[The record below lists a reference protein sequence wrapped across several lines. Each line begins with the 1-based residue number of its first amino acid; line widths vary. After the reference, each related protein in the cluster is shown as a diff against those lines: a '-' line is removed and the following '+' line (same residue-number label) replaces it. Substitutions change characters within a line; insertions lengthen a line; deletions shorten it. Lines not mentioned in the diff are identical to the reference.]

1 VSTNVGVIKLVS
13 LFPVLEGFLAPS
25 HPFRKLCKSF
35 GRSFALDLTLLGNC
49 GSCNNLGLL
58 PVQGSFLELELI
70 FQFLLRSLIK
80 VMSLCELQGKDRR
93 IVRRGHNY
101 AGFPALTYINID
113 VKSVGISC
121 CCWVLFYLLALLL
134 KLRDYLINS

>member
-1 VSTNVGVIKLVS
+1 
-13 LFPVLEGFLAPS
+13 
-25 HPFRKLCKSF
+25 
-35 GRSFALDLTLLGNC
+35 
-49 GSCNNLGLL
+49 
-58 PVQGSFLELELI
+58 LELELI
-70 FQFLLRSLIK
+70 LQFHLRCLIK

-101 AGFPALTYINID
+101 ASFPALTYINID

-121 CCWVLFYLLALLL
+121 CRVLFYLLALLL

>member
-1 VSTNVGVIKLVS
+1 MSTIVGVIKLVS
-13 LFPVLEGFLAPS
+13 LFPVLEGFLALS
-25 HPFRKLCKSF
+25 HPLGKLCEGFSR
-35 GRSFALDLTLLGNC
+35 GLALSLLLLGNC
-49 GSCNNLGLL
+49 GGWGLL
-58 PVQGSFLELELI
+58 PDQGAFLELELI
-70 FQFLLRSLIK
+70 LQFLLRSLIK

-101 AGFPALTYINID
+101 AGFPTLTYINID

-121 CCWVLFYLLALLL
+121 CCWVLFDLLALLL